1 MWKLDSRG
9 GRGRGVTGGG
19 RYLGR
24 KGISPPE
31 VTISDRE
38 RFRRSAVRIHHRVD
52 PSSCRTGLTGNHFC
66 RWLLLENTDWKQGFV
81 PFHWRNSAV
90 WIFGS
95 FFFFFS
101 FYFLS
106 SSLFPEQ
113 VLQRFETLCVSVV
126 VGVRNCSIWTIWL
139 DMKRLITGSILVRLS
154 KSRFNGFPI
163 CLRVVSLCVRFSLW
177 GNCFSFPLFFL
188 FFFSFFKG
196 IK

>member
-9 GRGRGVTGGG
+9 GRGVRNAGWR

-90 WIFGS
+90 WIFGFS
-95 FFFFFS
+95 FFFFF
-101 FYFLS
+101 LS
-106 SSLFPEQ
+106 
-113 VLQRFETLCVSVV
+113 
-126 VGVRNCSIWTIWL
+126 
-139 DMKRLITGSILVRLS
+139 LS
-154 KSRFNGFPI
+154 
-163 CLRVVSLCVRFSLW
+163 
-177 GNCFSFPLFFL
+177 L
-188 FFFSFFKG
+188 FFFMLLSFPVSLSMSAPMEQAMVVETDRTCIGCWCSKLFDMDG
-196 IK
+196 SIWNV